1 MKLLLGSLHFA
12 LPGGAVTYLATIAE
26 ALQRLGHEITIHTSN
41 PGMMADEARKGGL
54 SVIHREEG
62 LPGEFEG
69 VLTHDPVM
77 AYSLL
82 GRFPDVPHVFVC
94 HGGDTPP
101 TFPPQLAGGVTAV
114 VVMNDRVARHM
125 EAMTLDVEIV
135 RLHQPID
142 YERFRPV
149 GAARECPRE
158 VLLLGNYLGG
168 AKRDLVTRACELTG
182 LRWKQLGGQ
191 AGIDPAPQRAISDA
205 DIVVGYGRSILE
217 GMAGARAA
225 YVLDFVGADGW
236 VTPERYPHM
245 ESNGFAGTAFDRV
258 PTTERVALDLKEY
271 SVEMGT
277 VNNTLVLAHHDPFE
291 HVTELISLFERA
303 GPRRTVALGPTEEMA
318 RLARLQWDAH
328 WRAEYFAR
336 ETHALHERLA
346 DAQRDRYHVQLE
358 LEQVK
363 ASRRWRAVQALANP
377 LDALRGRR
385 RPPHPG
391 G

>member
-1 MKLLLGSLHFA
+1 MNLLLGSLHFA

-26 ALQRLGHEITIHTSN
+26 ALQRLGHQVTIHTSN

-54 SVIHREEG
+54 SVISREED

-82 GRFPDVPHVFVC
+82 GRFPDVPHIFVC
-94 HGGDTPP
+94 HGGETPP

-114 VVMNDRVARHM
+114 VAMNDRVARHM
-125 EAMTLDVEIV
+125 EAMALDVEIV
-135 RLHQPID
+135 RLRQPID
-142 YERFRPV
+142 YERFGPV
-149 GAARECPRE
+149 GAARESPRE
-158 VLLLGNYLGG
+158 VLLLSNYLSG
-168 AKRDLVTRACELTG
+168 AKRDLVARACAAAG
-182 LRWKQLGGQ
+182 LRWKQLGGN

-217 GMAGARAA
+217 GMAGGRAA

-236 VTPERYPHM
+236 VTPERYPQM
-245 ESNGFAGTAFDRV
+245 ESNGFAGTAFDGV
-258 PTTERVALDLKEY
+258 PTTEHVALDLKGY
-271 SVEMGT
+271 NVEMGT
-277 VNNTLVLAHHDPFE
+277 VNNTLVLAHHDAFE
-291 HVTELISLFERA
+291 HVTELISRFRRA

-336 ETHALHERLA
+336 ESHALHERLA
-346 DAQRDRYHVQLE
+346 EAQRDRYHAQLE
-358 LEQVK
+358 LEQIK
-363 ASRRWRAVQALANP
+363 ATRRWRAIQALVHP
-377 LDALRGRR
+377 LDALRGRL
-385 RPPHPG
+385 RPPRSRG
-391 G
+391 